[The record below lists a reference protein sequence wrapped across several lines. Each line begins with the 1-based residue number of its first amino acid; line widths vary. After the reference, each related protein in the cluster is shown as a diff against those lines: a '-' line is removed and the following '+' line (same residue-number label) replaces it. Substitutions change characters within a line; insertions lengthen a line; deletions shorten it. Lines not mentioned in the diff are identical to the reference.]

1 MEGMEADQRS
11 FGCLHSHLPLHAM
24 EQESCIPLR
33 VTMCLLCRDVDSQW
47 FYSSAYSL
55 LLQLHLRRGKMLG
68 FNDKNSIP
76 LIAGIKTAKCVGCR
90 ILLLGYFLPLAF
102 PLFVLFLRIPF
113 KGKSLNFL

>member
-1 MEGMEADQRS
+1 
-11 FGCLHSHLPLHAM
+11 M

-55 LLQLHLRRGKMLG
+55 LLQFHLRRGKMRG
-68 FNDKNSIP
+68 FEDKNSRP
-76 LIAGIKTAKCVGCR
+76 LIAGIKTAKSVGSR

-102 PLFVLFLRIPF
+102 PLFVLFLRIQ
-113 KGKSLNFL
+113 KV